1 MREESVAQFLKRATA
16 ISELHFA
23 AEHGFHFTT
32 YQLTDTELW
41 PALSKLPPSAVR
53 PRPSDT
59 HRSPTRPSDDLTAS
73 GKSRAVNL
81 RWILDRVTDVE

>member
-16 ISELHFA
+16 VSELQFA
-23 AEHGFHFTT
+23 TQHGFHFTT
-32 YQLTDTELW
+32 YQLTDSELW
-41 PALSKLPPSAVR
+41 SALSKLPPSAVR
-53 PRPSDT
+53 PRPSDIRGSHT
-59 HRSPTRPSDDLTAS
+59 GRDDDVTAS